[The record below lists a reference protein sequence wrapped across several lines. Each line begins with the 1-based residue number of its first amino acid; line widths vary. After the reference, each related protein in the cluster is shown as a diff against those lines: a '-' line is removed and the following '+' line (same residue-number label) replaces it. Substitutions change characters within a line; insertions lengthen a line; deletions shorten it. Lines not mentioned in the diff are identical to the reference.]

1 MTLRQSIASSA
12 RPCLSQLQALR
23 SPVLRMLLLA
33 SAAAVMPLL
42 ALRPAAA
49 NMMDQIILGKCSQA
63 MKDDFTKA
71 GKTPPAGMVDSTCSC
86 VVAQMKKRQ
95 SIDQAKTTCTNQ
107 ALQQYGKI

>member
-1 MTLRQSIASSA
+1 MTTRQLPAATARLWPASV
-12 RPCLSQLQALR
+12 QALR
-23 SPVLRMLLLA
+23 IPALRLLLLM
-33 SAAAVMPLL
+33 SAAAAMPLL
-42 ALRPAAA
+42 APRPAAA

-63 MKDDFTKA
+63 MKDDFNKA

-107 ALQQYGKI
+107 ALQQYGQI